1 VLDSGKHVYPILIFS
16 SVYPFGYR
24 RYDMQHSQ
32 ENDTLQNDTQHN
44 KTRKHDAQPG
54 SAKCHR
60 LNTVMLSDILLNV
73 IAP

>member
-1 VLDSGKHVYPILIFS
+1 
-16 SVYPFGYR
+16 
-24 RYDMQHSQ
+24 MQHSQ